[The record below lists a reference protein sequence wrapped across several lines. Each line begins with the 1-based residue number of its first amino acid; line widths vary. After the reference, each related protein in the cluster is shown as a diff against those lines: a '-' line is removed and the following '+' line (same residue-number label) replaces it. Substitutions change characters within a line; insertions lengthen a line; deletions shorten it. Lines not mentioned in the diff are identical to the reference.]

1 MIYQRYLHREYK
13 EMEECESNKV
23 TEEQEGHSF
32 FGHQVRSFHHH
43 CCLDLKDP

>member
-23 TEEQEGHSF
+23 TEEQD
-32 FGHQVRSFHHH
+32 V
-43 CCLDLKDP
+43 KDKLIMQKEIDNKIENSKKMM